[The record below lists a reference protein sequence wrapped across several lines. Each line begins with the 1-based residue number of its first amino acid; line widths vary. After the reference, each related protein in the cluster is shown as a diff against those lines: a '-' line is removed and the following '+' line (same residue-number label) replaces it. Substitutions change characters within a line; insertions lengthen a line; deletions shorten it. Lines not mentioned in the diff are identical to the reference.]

1 MKSQTLSVYPKTF
14 SGLLDDIFGEQGSIN
29 KIKDEILESM
39 PKRNVPPVNI
49 VEKKDGYEIQ
59 LLVPGIA
66 KEDMQIEVKEN
77 VLEVSYNLPAATSEE
92 SVIKVIKKE
101 FSKGSFKRTFS
112 LNELL
117 DIEKISAVFENG
129 ILVINVPKKE
139 ETVKLHKVISIS

>member
-92 SVIKVIKKE
+92 SVVKVIKKE